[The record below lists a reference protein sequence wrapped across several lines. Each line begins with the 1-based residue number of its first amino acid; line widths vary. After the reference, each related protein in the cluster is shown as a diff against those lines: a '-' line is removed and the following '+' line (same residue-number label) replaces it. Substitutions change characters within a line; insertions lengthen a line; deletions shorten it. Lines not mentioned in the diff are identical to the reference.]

1 MPESLQ
7 VNLKRTWLILVRFV
21 FLLLFLG
28 SLAFGVLMTVGNR
41 PMSLDS
47 DSPSKVIRI
56 SQGMSARQITLLL
69 DEEGIIA
76 NPFLFRFVVTVEGAE
91 QSLQAGTY
99 LLNPQMTPV
108 EIIEHLRLGR
118 VHTVPVVIP
127 EGFEIKQIAATL
139 ADQGLADP
147 ERFIALASDFRLVYG
162 HNPPIELPIYSLEGY
177 LYPDTYFFHAGQT
190 EEDLIIQMIGRFV
203 AVTNEAIV
211 PLLADSDFSLHEI
224 ITLGSIIER
233 EIMVAQERPI
243 VASVYLN
250 RLAIGMPLQADPT
263 VRYVTAEERPQVLYR
278 DLEID
283 SPYNTYLNHGLPPG
297 PIGSPGLDSML
308 AVLNPVETDY
318 LFFVSRRDGT
328 HEFTKTYNEHL
339 AARRLFGY

>member
-28 SLAFGVLMTVGNR
+28 NLAFGVLMTVGNR
-41 PMSLDS
+41 PMSVDP

-56 SQGMSARQITLLL
+56 SQGMSASQIILLL

-76 NPFLFRFVVTVEGAE
+76 NPSLFRLVVTVEGAE
-91 QSLQAGTY
+91 QSLQAGSY

-108 EIIEHLRLGR
+108 EIIEHLRFGR
-118 VHTVPVVIP
+118 VYSVQVVIP
-127 EGFEIKQIAATL
+127 EGFEIKQIAAML
-139 ADQGLADP
+139 ADKGLADP
-147 ERFIALASDFRLVYG
+147 ERFIALASDFRFVYG
-162 HNPPIELPIYSLEGY
+162 DNPPIELPIYSLEGY
-177 LYPDTYFFHAGQT
+177 LYPDTYFFHEGQT
-190 EEDLIIQMIGRFV
+190 EEELIVQMMGRFIE
-203 AVTNEAIV
+203 VTNEAIV
-211 PLLADSDFSLHEI
+211 PLLADSDFSLHEVT
-224 ITLGSIIER
+224 TLGSIIER

-308 AVLNPVETDY
+308 AVLNPAETDY